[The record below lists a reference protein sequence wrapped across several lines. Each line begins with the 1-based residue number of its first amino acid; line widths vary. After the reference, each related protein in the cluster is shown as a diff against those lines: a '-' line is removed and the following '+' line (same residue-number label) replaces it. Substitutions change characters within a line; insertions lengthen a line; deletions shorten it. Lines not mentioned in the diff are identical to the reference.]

1 MNISN
6 VRKQISGASY
16 EPQVE
21 ILENIYEKAGNCV
34 MNGYLGS
41 AVTNISYDENGLV
54 EFQSQHMV
62 ADLITESTGAVLRDS
77 VIIKQ
82 VQKKSEIEAAQLFSW
97 KKDGSSYTYIG
108 FTDINSMNFAYNQIK
123 QFYPHYL
130 DGNFAP
136 DFEYLNIPLDSVLSV
151 KCGQKPIRK
160 DTALS
165 LVDDAVAISNSVE
178 QLEPPLM
185 L

>member
-6 VRKQISGASY
+6 VRRQISGASY

-21 ILENIYEKAGNCV
+21 ILEDIYEKAGNCV

-62 ADLITESTGAVLRDS
+62 ADLLTESTGAVLRDS

-82 VQKKSEIEAAQLFSW
+82 MQKNSEGEVAQLFSW
-97 KKDGSSYTYIG
+97 KKDGSKYTYIG
-108 FTDINSMNFAYNQIK
+108 FNNVDSMNFAYNQIK
-123 QFYPHYL
+123 QFCPYYL
-130 DGNFAP
+130 EGNLVP
-136 DFEYLNIPLDSVLSV
+136 DFKYLNIPLDSILSV
-151 KCGQKPIRK
+151 KCGQEPIRK
-160 DTALS
+160 DTAVS
-165 LVDDAVAISNSVE
+165 LVDDAVEMNDSIE